1 MIQQSLFFPSQVIST
16 PDEENPMYTQQR
28 DEYLEHVCELG
39 VRKISLITI
48 FGSLTNGTMK
58 MDHYQAGKSSFELFV
73 ANFQFYFT
81 LMTV

>member
-1 MIQQSLFFPSQVIST
+1 MIQHSLFFPSQVIST

-58 MDHYQAGKSSFELFV
+58 MDHYQAGK
-73 ANFQFYFT
+73 
-81 LMTV
+81 

>member
-1 MIQQSLFFPSQVIST
+1 
-16 PDEENPMYTQQR
+16 MYTQQR

-58 MDHYQAGKSSFELFV
+58 MDHYQAGK
-73 ANFQFYFT
+73 
-81 LMTV
+81 